1 MLQKKSCIVLGTF
14 NVNNKRSYKVGDCHK
29 PYEEALQIYGL
40 ITMKKRR
47 VVLTSK
53 FALDVARSEKHNGMF
68 IKNI

>member
-1 MLQKKSCIVLGTF
+1 MLGTVT
-14 NVNNKRSYKVGDCHK
+14 VNNKRCYKVEDGHK

-53 FALDVARSEKHNGMF
+53 FALDVARSEKHNDLF
-68 IKNI
+68 IKNITTT